1 MQPLEKEILEL
12 VQQENLIQSG
22 EKLLVGV
29 SGGPDSMALLHVLA
43 RLASS
48 LAISLAAAYVNHG
61 LRPDETEGEKTLVET
76 EAHKL
81 GVDFYAGSVNVR
93 KLAKEQKIS
102 TEHAAR
108 LLRYNFLEQTAEKIN
123 AAKIAVAHTADD
135 QAEEI
140 LLRLIRGTGRKGL
153 SGMKTMRQG
162 RVIRPF
168 LRTPKSR
175 LLEYLGKNSIPFLY
189 DSSNDENHF
198 LRNRIR
204 NDLLPYLAG
213 RYNPDIRQTL
223 LHTAEILQDEEAFLE
238 KITDEVF
245 AEIVMTTAATLKQV
259 NADHGRPPY
268 SGYRELAVKTD
279 DFKRQPRAVQRRLLE
294 KCCWTMDCKPLA
306 RQIKQL
312 LNLALK
318 DIPGSGLHLSK
329 GLRVTIKDG
338 QLCFTYPRGRGPF
351 RGNLSAGSRLKFPET
366 IIPGP
371 GVYEFPQLGKKL
383 VVEYI
388 DEKLLGRG
396 KVLPAGE
403 FLDSSLFSFPLL
415 LRGFKPMD
423 RFQPLGASGSKK
435 VGDFLSDQKVSLDT
449 RKLTPVL
456 CTDTKILALPGLRID
471 HRYRITDKTTR
482 AVRVSWDDIGLG

>member
-1 MQPLEKEILEL
+1 MQPLEKEILKL
-12 VQQENLIQSG
+12 VQQENLIRNG
-22 EKLLVGV
+22 EKILVGV

-43 RLASS
+43 RLASDF
-48 LAISLAAAYVNHG
+48 AITLAAAYVNHG
-61 LRPDETEGEKTLVET
+61 LRPDEAETEKNLVET

-81 GVDFYAGSVNVR
+81 GVDFFAGSVNVTE
-93 KLAKEQKIS
+93 LAKEQKIS

-108 LLRYNFLEQTAEKIN
+108 LLRYNFLEQTAEKIH

-153 SGMKTMRQG
+153 SGMKTLRDG

-175 LLEYLGKNSIPFLY
+175 LLEYLENNSIRFLH

-204 NDLLPYLAG
+204 NELLPYLAG

-223 LHTAEILQDEEAFLE
+223 IRTAEILQDEEAFLE
-238 KITDEVF
+238 KITDNIF
-245 AEIVMTTAATLKQV
+245 AEIVTTTSATREQV
-259 NADHGRPPY
+259 KTGHAPLHT
-268 SGYRELAVKTD
+268 GYRELAVGID
-279 DFKRQPRAVQRRLLE
+279 DFNRHPRAVQRRLLE
-294 KCCWTMDCKPLA
+294 KCCWTIGCRPSA
-306 RQIKQL
+306 RQINQL
-312 LNLALK
+312 LQLALG

-329 GLRVTIKDG
+329 GLRVAIKGG
-338 QLCFTYPRGRGPF
+338 QLCFTYPRGRGSF
-351 RGNLSAGSRLKFPET
+351 RGNLSDDNRLEFPET

-371 GVYEFPQLGKKL
+371 GVYEFTQLGKKL

-388 DEKLLGRG
+388 DEKLPDCG
-396 KVLPAGE
+396 KAFPTGE
-403 FLDSSLFSFPLL
+403 FLDSALFSFPLL

-423 RFQPLGASGSKK
+423 RFHPLGAPGSKK
-435 VGDFLSDQKVSLDT
+435 VSDFLSDRKVSRDT

-456 CTDTKILALPGLRID
+456 CTDTTILALPGQRID
-471 HRYRITDKTTR
+471 QHYRITDKTTR
-482 AVRVSWDDIGLG
+482 TVRVSWDDIGRE